1 MRSCQLGQDLI
12 YAQPVIPDPCPLV
25 SILMPVRNEALS
37 IKRSLESLLTQTYP
51 LERIEILIIDGM
63 SDDGTR
69 QIVQKLTSDLAIAGR
84 GSADSDW
91 SAFNGHLSTP
101 RSAILILD
109 NPSRTVP
116 MALNIGLQ
124 RARGE
129 TIIRLDGHSE
139 MMPNYVETCLAK
151 LQERPDLMCVGGPSV
166 AVGRGSIGRA
176 YALALRSGF
185 GAGGSTFR
193 TLRSEAYVDTLAFG
207 AYRKSVFVQLGGFD
221 PELERNQ
228 DIEFNARLRK
238 AGYRLLLIQSTRTL
252 YHAPESLTAI
262 VRQSY
267 NNGYW
272 NTKVLGKMIGVLSWR
287 HFAPGVLAASLLLSL
302 LATPLVPKV
311 SYGFLILWVAY
322 ILACLYASAGI
333 GLRSSQ
339 PLALLLPLVFSAMHI
354 SYGVGSVIGL
364 FHCAVRA
371 GRKHTV
377 ASPS

>member
-1 MRSCQLGQDLI
+1 MP
-12 YAQPVIPDPCPLV
+12 QPVIADSCPLV
-25 SILMPVRNEALS
+25 TILMPVRNEAPS
-37 IKRSLESLLTQTYP
+37 IKRSMESLLAQTYHH
-51 LERIEILIIDGM
+51 ERMEILVIDGM

-69 QIVQKLTSDLAIAGR
+69 EIIQGLTSDLAVPGG
-84 GSADSDW
+84 GSACSDW
-91 SAFNGHLSTP
+91 SAFNGQFRTP
-101 RSAILILD
+101 RSAILMLD

-139 MMPNYVETCLAK
+139 MTPNYVDTCLAK

-185 GAGGSTFR
+185 GVGGGTFR
-193 TLRSEAYVDTLAFG
+193 TLRSEASVDTLAFG
-207 AYRKSVFVQLGGFD
+207 AYRKSVFVHLGGFD

-228 DIEFNARLRK
+228 DIEFNARLRR

-287 HFAPGVLAASLLLSL
+287 HFAPGVFVASLLLSILAMPL
-302 LATPLVPKV
+302 LVKGW
-311 SYGFLILWVAY
+311 YGFLFLWGIY
-322 ILACLYASAGI
+322 TLACMFASGW
-333 GLRSSQ
+333 
-339 PLALLLPLVFSAMHI
+339 
-354 SYGVGSVIGL
+354 
-364 FHCAVRA
+364 
-371 GRKHTV
+371 
-377 ASPS
+377 